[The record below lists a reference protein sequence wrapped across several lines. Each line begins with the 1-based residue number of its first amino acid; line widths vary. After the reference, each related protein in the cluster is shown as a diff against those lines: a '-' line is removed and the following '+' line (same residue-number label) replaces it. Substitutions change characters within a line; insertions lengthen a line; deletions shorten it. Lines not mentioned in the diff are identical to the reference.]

1 MIYTVYELATV
12 LFACLLIHI
21 FFNSWF
27 GTRAHKPPIIFLVF
41 TAYFLIHSAVTLL
54 PINPI
59 FRAVFSALLVIGIA
73 AALYRT
79 TKPSAIYSA
88 ILFVAL
94 AVLSEYFSLVILQV
108 LGFDTEALMADGI
121 TRATYLALAKTVHL
135 IVVLVAAS
143 VLRKNRA
150 TLTLKQIAPL
160 LPCVVASVYLC
171 IVFFYIYPYHED
183 SFALMLIIALIGLLY
198 INGII
203 VFNTQAIKSS
213 VVKVEEQKQANK
225 HYEMQKQYYENVITD
240 REETRALW
248 HDLKKHVEAL
258 EVLVNSGENQS
269 AKDEYKHIHRTFSG
283 LGDVVDTESSSL
295 NAILHHNV
303 RRAKSSGIKVSLD
316 ANVSYTLSFSAVDL
330 SVIIGNTF
338 DNAIEEC
345 LMHDETQRTISVAI
359 IQKNNML
366 FYEITNPCLAVPRKK
381 RGKVRGYGLKNVE
394 RCIEKNSGS
403 MEYGYFDGHF
413 KVSVR
418 INSLSQDKS

>member
-1 MIYTVYELATV
+1 MMYTLYELATV

-27 GTRAHKPPIIFLVF
+27 GTRNRSPLINFLIML
-41 TAYFLIHSAVTLL
+41 AYFLSHSAVTLL
-54 PINPI
+54 PITPI
-59 FRAVFSALLVIGIA
+59 LRAALSVLPVLGIA
-73 AALYRT
+73 AALYNT
-79 TKPSAIYSA
+79 TKFSAIYSS

-94 AVLSEYFSLVILQV
+94 AVLSEYFSLVILMV
-108 LGFDTEALMADGI
+108 PGFDLEVLMAGGI
-121 TRATYLALAKTVHL
+121 TRAIYLALAKTVHL
-135 IVVLVAAS
+135 IVVLIAAS
-143 VLRKNRA
+143 ILRKNRA
-150 TLTLKQIAPL
+150 TLTIKQVAPL
-160 LPCVVASVYLC
+160 LPCVVASIYLC

-203 VFNTQAIKSS
+203 VLNTQAIKSS
-213 VVKVEEQKQANK
+213 VVEAEEQNQAIK

-248 HDLKKHVEAL
+248 HDLKKHVTAL
-258 EVLVNSGENQS
+258 EVLVDSGEVQA
-269 AKDEYKHIHRTFSG
+269 AKSEYKHIHRAFSD
-283 LGDVVDTESSSL
+283 LGTIVDTESSSL

-303 RRAKSSGIKVSLD
+303 SRAKSNGIKVSLD
-316 ANVSYTLSFSAVDL
+316 AKVSPNLSFPAVDL

-345 LMHDETQRTISVAI
+345 LLLDEAQRTISATM

-366 FYEITNPCLAVPRKK
+366 FYELTNPCLAVSHKK
-381 RGKVRGYGLKNVE
+381 IGKVRGYGLKNVR

-403 MEYGYFDGHF
+403 MVCGASDGHF
-413 KVSVR
+413 KVSAR
-418 INSLSQDKS
+418 INCQP